1 MHAPLSVQAHI
12 GPRLSILTGYIHE
25 TLTDA
30 LAAFDLPMDC
40 VVTRLESSGPEW
52 DPVITP
58 VPYACSGWVDDY
70 AAAEHVDSNVLVS
83 DRKVYVVASTLA
95 IVPVPGNTVTIGG
108 STFTIIATALDPAGT
123 AWVCQCRI

>member
-1 MHAPLSVQAHI
+1 MQAHI
-12 GPRLSILTGYIHE
+12 GPRLSILTGYLAE
-25 TLTDA
+25 QLTDA
-30 LAAFDLPMDC
+30 LTAFDIPMSC
-40 VVTRLESSGPEW
+40 VVTRQETTGPEW

-70 AAAEHVDSNVLVS
+70 DAAEHVDSNVLVS

-95 IVPVPGNTVTIGG
+95 IVPTPSDAVTIGG
-108 STFTIIATALDPAGT
+108 ATYSIISVQRDPAGT